1 MKTLAIRLE
10 DEVHAQLS
18 VLAQL
23 EEHTV
28 TDAIRQAVESYI
40 EAKKAQPQV
49 SARAEAVLA
58 EIEREAAARRG
69 AIAALF
75 GSPGPSTAESPAV
88 PTALPGET
96 PGGAESRSRGPRG
109 KGGGSATS

>member
-10 DEVHAQLS
+10 DDVHAQLT

-23 EEHTV
+23 EEQTV
-28 TDAIRQAVESYI
+28 TDAIRSAIESYI
-40 EAKKAQPQV
+40 EAKKARPEV

-58 EIEREAAARRG
+58 DIEREAAVRRS

-75 GSPGPSTAESPAV
+75 GSPRPAAAEEPAEPSGQEPR
-88 PTALPGET
+88 PRNP
-96 PGGAESRSRGPRG
+96 RSKG
-109 KGGGSATS
+109 GGGSATS